1 MSISKVPGM
10 DPWSIIQFV
19 GGVLTVADVTSR
31 VYSYSQPYFAPTA
44 GGGSEP
50 VPTPPLPIA
59 NVTKPELEV
68 LMNATALNGT
78 TPEDFSLSDMT
89 ALLSSVKQ
97 NITASDAWKEAAV
110 GAQGIWDLSYELIAG
125 GAAAVNKG
133 IGEALPPIVSGGWN
147 LTAPSLKIGGGLL
160 LGFVLLCKWRST
172 RPVEVKQNVTVLS
185 EPKRGTMPLS
195 KPALDALARARY
207 YGA

>member
-1 MSISKVPGM
+1 MSISKVPGIN
-10 DPWSIIQFV
+10 PLSIISYI
-19 GGVLTVADVTSR
+19 GAIMTVADLTSR
-31 VYSYSQPYFAPTA
+31 IHSYSQPYFDSTA

-50 VPTPPLPIA
+50 IPTPSLPVA
-59 NVTKPELEV
+59 NLQKPELEV

-78 TPEDFSLSDMT
+78 NPEDFSLSDVT
-89 ALLSSVKQ
+89 AILSSVKQ

-110 GAQGIWDLSYELIAG
+110 GVQGAWSWSYEGIAAA
-125 GAAAVNKG
+125 AAAVDRG

-185 EPKRGTMPLS
+185 EPKRAPIS
-195 KPALDALARARY
+195 RAALAGLARGNR